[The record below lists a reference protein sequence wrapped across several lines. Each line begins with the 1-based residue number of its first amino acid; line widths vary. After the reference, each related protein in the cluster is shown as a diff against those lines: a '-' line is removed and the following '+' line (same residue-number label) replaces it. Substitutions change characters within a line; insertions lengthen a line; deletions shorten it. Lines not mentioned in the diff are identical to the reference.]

1 MLKYVIVNQLQMAV
15 ISMKNNPSIYF
26 DIWRKRNFKKLVKAY
41 TKVAE
46 TYSNKTLMR
55 ENFGEFLDR
64 YVDSRGTYE
73 GTVKQWNSAYTLGRE
88 LGVFYRENEDT
99 GYDLSPLANATLTS
113 QITLDEYLLIY
124 LLNLNQIINGQI
136 VHPLKEILT
145 ILSDND
151 NTITVNNILNIPSFN
166 LSVKKIKNQRQLVN
180 VFLHR
185 LVEAQILEKTSS
197 TTYRMTTKYTLG
209 DLFNSLYEFS
219 GTLEEFQEYEHEQY
233 VEMLSQPVVLVP
245 HYRP

>member
-1 MLKYVIVNQLQMAV
+1 MR
-15 ISMKNNPSIYF
+15 NNPSIYF

-46 TYSNKTLMR
+46 TFSNKTSMR
-55 ENFGEFLDR
+55 ENFGDFLDR
-64 YVDSRGTYE
+64 YVDSRGTYA
-73 GTVKQWNSAYTLGRE
+73 GTVKQWHSAYTLGRE
-88 LGVFYRENEDT
+88 LGVFYKENDQS

-124 LLNLNQIINGQI
+124 LLNLNQIINGEI
-136 VHPLKEILT
+136 VHPLKEILNVLT
-145 ILSDND
+145 DND
-151 NTITVNNILNIPSFN
+151 NTITVSNIIDIQAFN
-166 LSVKKIKNQRQLVN
+166 LAVKKPDNQRQMAN

-185 LVEAQILEKTSS
+185 LVEAQILEKINA
-197 TTYRMTTKYTLG
+197 TTYRLTSKYTLN
-209 DLFNSLYEFS
+209 DLYDSLYEFN

-233 VEMLSQPVVLVP
+233 VEMLSQPVNLVP

>member
-1 MLKYVIVNQLQMAV
+1 
-15 ISMKNNPSIYF
+15 MKNNPSIYF
-26 DIWRKRNFKKLVKAY
+26 DIWRKKNFKKLVKAY

-46 TYSNKTLMR
+46 TYSNKTSMR
-55 ENFGEFLDR
+55 ENFGDFLDR
-64 YVDSRGTYE
+64 YVDSRGSYV

-88 LGVFYRENEDT
+88 LGVFYTENDQS

-136 VHPLKEILT
+136 VHPLKEILNV
-145 ILSDND
+145 LADND
-151 NTITVNNILNIPSFN
+151 HTITVNKIINIPTLN
-166 LSVKKIKNQRQLVN
+166 LSVKQTANQRQLAN

-185 LVEAQILEKTSS
+185 LVEAQILEKINA
-197 TTYRMTTKYTLG
+197 TTYRLTSKYSLN
-209 DLFNSLYEFS
+209 DLYGSLYEFNS
-219 GTLEEFQEYEHEQY
+219 TKEELQGYEHEQY
-233 VEMLSQPVVLVP
+233 VEMLSQPVNLVP